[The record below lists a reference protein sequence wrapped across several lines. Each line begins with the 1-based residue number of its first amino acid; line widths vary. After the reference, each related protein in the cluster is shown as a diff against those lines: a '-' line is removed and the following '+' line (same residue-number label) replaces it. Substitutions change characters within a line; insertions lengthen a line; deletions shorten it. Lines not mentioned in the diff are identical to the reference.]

1 VTSLDALDDTILKAV
16 LVRSKNDIVPAEL
29 QMSLEAALAWSKA
42 KWEKEEAER

>member
-29 QMSLEAALAWSKA
+29 QMPLVAALARSKV
-42 KWEKEEAER
+42 E